1 MLFESMIPTMQIDV
15 EKVINENEARA
26 RKGSVLKSHSHYDTS
41 YIFISF
47 KIRVNI

>member
-15 EKVINENEARA
+15 EKINENEARA